1 MLALPAA
8 TNAPAAESLHMQSS
22 VQPLGSTVI
31 SLSDSSPRNEEH
43 RLEDARLLVM
53 LGACA

>member
-8 TNAPAAESLHMQSS
+8 SNAPAAESLHMQSS

-43 RLEDARLLVM
+43 RLEHARLLVM